1 MSYDF
6 DDELSKLSSRRSG
19 KRLEAAQRLRVL
31 GDTRAISPLKD
42 RLDDEN
48 EKEIID
54 EINKTLDYLYEID
67 YQGEGS
73 KEDEIEKIFKAQGSD
88 FKGLN
93 AVIREEMTYSLTHEG
108 ELDLDVPPISKG
120 HLVVKNTGEIDRIWS
135 IDMILEDEGKIK
147 VDGKKPDSFIKVGEL
162 AAQDQWSKDYDFEV
176 KDSLLKIEQ
185 KYDEQQGDE
194 TITPMLTQGVDTKVQ
209 YTLTIT
215 NKSKWTLTDL
225 EIVKKIPDLASI
237 KRLNHSVGEASSE
250 RSYLRWEIDA
260 LEPAKTVDISVD
272 LDISMGEETSY
283 TAGEVIVNC
292 KITDETYSKVNISFL
307 DGISDNFQ
315 YLERIE
321 QEEKP
326 DNWECHF
333 ELENISEFD
342 FYMKKCEIWL
352 GKAEEGEVVNTWDYE
367 NASIEERIV
376 NPNEIFP
383 VTFELESDETPEFG
397 HTCDFTVGYT
407 VLRQVVSKIKVPSF
421 ELSYIRVQ
429 TEKAY
434 NNLMVPSYRPSEVFT
449 TLKIESV
456 GNSPLTTVLIED
468 FVPEDFK
475 PPEIEEITVMRM
487 GGDVVKLS
495 DDQYQISIEAV
506 GDMHCI
512 KAVIE
517 DLDLSEQGKLETGQ
531 WIELIFPIYAVSPKP
546 NKEYYGLVE
555 VKANQ
560 KPPTSRW
567 AVSSLGEG
575 EVPVI
580 TVMHSRRRIRI
591 GKSVSARAT
600 AKNLKR
606 YEVKILG
613 VNKGTAI
620 AANVQIMDKIPAGFE
635 LVGATKELPSVRAE
649 TVEESSE
656 GTILKWVFE
665 EIDPDGEFSITYE
678 IEGSG
683 DADPRDI
690 QAMITG

>member
-1 MSYDF
+1 
-6 DDELSKLSSRRSG
+6 
-19 KRLEAAQRLRVL
+19 
-31 GDTRAISPLKD
+31 I
-42 RLDDEN
+42 
-48 EKEIID
+48 
-54 EINKTLDYLYEID
+54 
-67 YQGEGS
+67 
-73 KEDEIEKIFKAQGSD
+73 
-88 FKGLN
+88 
-93 AVIREEMTYSLTHEG
+93 VI
-108 ELDLDVPPISKG
+108 
-120 HLVVKNTGEIDRIWS
+120 KNTGEIDRIWS
-135 IDMILEDEGKIK
+135 IDMILEDESKIK
-147 VDGKKPDSFIKVGEL
+147 VDGKKPDSYVKVGEL
-162 AAQDQWSKDYDFEV
+162 AAQDQWSQEYDFEV

-194 TITPMLTQGVDTKVQ
+194 TIAPMLTQGVETKVK
-209 YTLTIT
+209 YTLTVT
-215 NKSKWTLTDL
+215 NKSQWVLSDI

-237 KRLNHSVGEASSE
+237 KRLHHSIGDASSE
-250 RSYLRWEIDA
+250 RSYLRWTVES
-260 LEPAKTVDISVD
+260 LEPKATVEIAVD
-272 LDISMGEETSY
+272 LEISMGEETSY
-283 TAGEVIVNC
+283 SAGEVIVNC
-292 KITDETYSKVNISFL
+292 KISEETYSKVNISFL

-315 YLERIE
+315 FLERIE
-321 QEEKP
+321 QEENP

-352 GKAEEGEVVNTWDYE
+352 GEAEEGEVVNTWDYQ
-367 NASIEERIV
+367 NASMEERIV
-376 NPNEIFP
+376 NPAEVFP

-407 VLRQVVSKIKVPSF
+407 VLRQVDTKIKVPGF

-429 TEKAY
+429 TEKTY
-434 NNLMVPSYRPSEVFT
+434 NTLMVPSYRPSEVFT

-475 PPEIEEITVMRM
+475 PPEAEEITVMRM
-487 GGDVVKLS
+487 GGDVVKL
-495 DDQYQISIEAV
+495 DEENYQISIEAV
-506 GDMHCI
+506 GDLHSI

-517 DLDLSEQGKLETGQ
+517 DLDQTEQGKLETGQ
-531 WIELIFPIYAVSPKP
+531 WIELIFPIYAISPKP
-546 NKEYYGLVE
+546 DKEYFGLVE

-560 KPPTSRW
+560 KPPTARW
-567 AVSSLGEG
+567 AISSLGEG

-606 YEVKILG
+606 YEVKIKG
-613 VNKGTAI
+613 INKGTGI
-620 AANVQIMDKIPAGFE
+620 ASNVQILDKIPAGFE
-635 LVGATKELPSVRAE
+635 LVGSTKEFPSVRAE
-649 TVEESSE
+649 TVKESSE

-665 EIDPDGEFSITYE
+665 EIDPEGEFSITYE